1 MWIHILGPA
10 LANIFAGFHEKS
22 QQSGPEKPEVYF
34 RYIYGAFCLFMNEME
49 SDLFF
54 TFLNHVHPALKFTL
68 KKKTNLSLP
77 FIDILICRTTS
88 FILSSV

>member
-1 MWIHILGPA
+1 MNWVYYLV
-10 LANIFAGFHEKS
+10 LEKT
-22 QQSGPEKPEVYF
+22 EVYF
-34 RYIYGAFCLFMNEME
+34 RCVNHTFCLFINVME

-77 FIDILICRTTS
+77 FIDILICTTTS